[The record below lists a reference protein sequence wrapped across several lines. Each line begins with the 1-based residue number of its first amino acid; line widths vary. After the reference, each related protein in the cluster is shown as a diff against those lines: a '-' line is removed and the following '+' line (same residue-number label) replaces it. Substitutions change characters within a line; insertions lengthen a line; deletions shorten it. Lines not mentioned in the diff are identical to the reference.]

1 MKIPEQSILIIDNL
15 YKNAVS
21 CVKWYNQISDTFR
34 IEQGV
39 RQGGTLSADLY
50 KIYINTLLDILADSG
65 YGGKIGSISC
75 CAPTCA
81 DDLAILSNCPYET
94 QILIDMAFDFSK
106 REAYLL
112 QPAKSC
118 VIQSKSRHHEKV
130 NENFWNLG
138 NSVLPTS
145 NKATH
150 IGICRTDDDSCKATI
165 DENLKKARRT
175 LYSLMGVGLY
185 GENGLDPQT
194 SMSIMNTYII
204 PIMFYGLEIVIPRG
218 RCLETLN
225 IQFKKFLKQLLS
237 LPKTVADP
245 AIYMIS
251 GMLPVEAQIDVKILT
266 FYGNITRQGKNSIEW
281 QLAERQLNVK
291 SINSNSWFS
300 LLRKIF
306 LKYELNDPAQYLVN
320 PISKY
325 QWKREITS
333 KVQKFWIEKILNQ
346 AKLYTSLRYLS
357 LIYKPGQCHPIAN
370 TNTMNS
376 REIIRIPT
384 KLKIATGSYI
394 LQTVRAKFISNTEL
408 SICKLCNETEETLPH
423 FLLTCKSLEDIR
435 KPILEDLI
443 NSCSEELAAFNM
455 KGEHF
460 DILQL
465 IIDPFNYM
473 TMLRNEKVFKVIQNI
488 IDPKCRRLCYN
499 LHCERYRLL
508 QLDDIKKKKR
518 K

>member
-1 MKIPEQSILIIDNL
+1 
-15 YKNAVS
+15 
-21 CVKWYNQISDTFR
+21 
-34 IEQGV
+34 
-39 RQGGTLSADLY
+39 
-50 KIYINTLLDILADSG
+50 
-65 YGGKIGSISC
+65 
-75 CAPTCA
+75 
-81 DDLAILSNCPYET
+81 
-94 QILIDMAFDFSK
+94 
-106 REAYLL
+106 
-112 QPAKSC
+112 
-118 VIQSKSRHHEKV
+118 
-130 NENFWNLG
+130 
-138 NSVLPTS
+138 
-145 NKATH
+145 
-150 IGICRTDDDSCKATI
+150 
-165 DENLKKARRT
+165 
-175 LYSLMGVGLY
+175 MGVGLY

-204 PIMFYGLEIVIPRG
+204 PIMLYGLEIVIPRG

-266 FYGNITRQGKNSIEW
+266 FYGNITRQGKSSIEW
-281 QLAERQLNVK
+281 QLAERQLNVNV
-291 SINSNSWFS
+291 I
-300 LLRKIF
+300 LLH
-306 LKYELNDPAQYLVN
+306 KYYEF
-320 PISKY
+320 K
-325 QWKREITS
+325 
-333 KVQKFWIEKILNQ
+333 
-346 AKLYTSLRYLS
+346 
-357 LIYKPGQCHPIAN
+357 
-370 TNTMNS
+370 
-376 REIIRIPT
+376 EIIRIPT

-394 LQTVRAKFISNTEL
+394 LQTVRAKFINNTEL

-443 NSCSEELAAFNM
+443 NSCSEELAVFNM
-455 KGEHF
+455 KDEHF

-473 TMLRNEKVFKVIQNI
+473 AMLRNVIQNI